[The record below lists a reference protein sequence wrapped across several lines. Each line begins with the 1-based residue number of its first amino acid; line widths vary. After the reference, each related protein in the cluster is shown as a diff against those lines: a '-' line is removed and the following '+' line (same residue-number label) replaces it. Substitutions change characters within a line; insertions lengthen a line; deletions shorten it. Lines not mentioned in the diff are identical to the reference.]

1 MGRSRAKTETNAL
14 GHCSANTST
23 ENGGFTPWSSPETH
37 KLAGPVLE
45 GTDGERAGTGVKRL
59 WGVLVQRLRVEF
71 FA

>member
-14 GHCSANTST
+14 GHCSAKTST